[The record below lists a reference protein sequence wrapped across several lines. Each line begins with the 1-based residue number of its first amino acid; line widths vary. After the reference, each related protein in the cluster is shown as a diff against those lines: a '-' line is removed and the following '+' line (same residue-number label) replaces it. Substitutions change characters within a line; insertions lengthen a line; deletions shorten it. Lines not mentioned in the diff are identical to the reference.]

1 MHCTGPCIR
10 RGEGPP
16 PSSPWC
22 CQDWLVCP
30 CPMNTRAHRL
40 VACAPTCRHT
50 MSDSPVR
57 CTLRAQAQ
65 RDDKSFVDGYV
76 RVTTHHVVFEA
87 ADGGS
92 GAFAIHASQLAGA
105 PQRNK
110 PGSGRSLLRLPT
122 SAGPRLLEFRDEAE
136 RDTCTDAVLRAQRG
150 EALDPTRAKRL
161 QEDAELQALHRDLVG
176 GGVVGEEEFWRL
188 HERHGGGKHRRQMA
202 GFSSLLDAGLEK
214 EVDQRTKREK
224 YILKPEIAQQ
234 ILAERPSVRK
244 AYLENVPE
252 KMNEGQFWNKYFR
265 WRQRQL
271 EKRRVEEVTA
281 TTFQG
286 LMQEQA
292 KDATEDM
299 LDLQEDNDFRKQV
312 SRSRLRAV
320 DPTVNLANEAGDEL
334 PSGWG
339 LQEKDGQEEGGSDAE
354 VAKGTT
360 KFIEDINWHASV
372 VLNGLPET
380 HATGTATEVNKA
392 IAKAVNDYA
401 KQTERELSDYARTDE
416 MWQRKQKELLE
427 REYIEDLRERA
438 PDEFAKLRLQNSK
451 AYFVGSEGNLP
462 ACASNLQESKSYVSR
477 AVENVMQLDCIAPPI
492 APHKA
497 REVMLDYTH
506 KLPRETSKNNV
517 DSSTD
522 DLEVPPQLRFSATKV
537 NELLRF
543 FWAVYPPKN
552 NEQRA
557 KLERLKSSMDG
568 QYDALRKQVDSTPAN
583 ERHKLSLIANVLFQ
597 CLDAA
602 LVAYDDIC
610 TQK

>member
-1 MHCTGPCIR
+1 MQWHVERAMGR
-10 RGEGPP
+10 YPP
-16 PSSPWC
+16 GSAMTLSHTSGHEHVHGR
-22 CQDWLVCP
+22 QKRV
-30 CPMNTRAHRL
+30 RL
-40 VACAPTCRHT
+40 RLGS

-57 CTLRAQAQ
+57 CSLRAQAQ
-65 RDDKSFVDGYV
+65 REDKSFAAGVV

-87 ADGGS
+87 ADGAPGS
-92 GAFAIHASQLAGA
+92 FAIHASHIAGA

-136 RDTCTDAVLRAQRG
+136 RDACTDAVLRAQRG
-150 EALDPTRAKRL
+150 ESSHVSDPTRWKRL
-161 QEDAELQALHRDLVG
+161 QEDPELQALHRDLVG

-188 HERHGGGKHRRQMA
+188 HERHGGGQHRRQTV

-244 AYLENVPE
+244 AYLENVPD
-252 KMNEGQFWNKYFR
+252 KMDEGQFWNKYFR

-292 KDATEDM
+292 KDATGDM
-299 LDLQEDNDFRKQV
+299 LDLQEDNEFRQQV

-334 PSGWG
+334 PAGWG
-339 LQEKDGQEEGGSDAE
+339 LREKDGQEDCGGEEEG
-354 VAKGTT
+354 AKGTA

-380 HATGTATEVNKA
+380 QAMGTATEVNKA
-392 IAKAVNDYA
+392 VAQAVNEYA
-401 KQTERELSDYARTDE
+401 KQKERELSDYAKTDE
-416 MWQRKQKELLE
+416 MWQGKQKELLE
-427 REYIEDLRERA
+427 RECIEDLREKS
-438 PDEFAKLRLQNSK
+438 PEEFAKLRLKNSK
-451 AYFVGSEGNLP
+451 AYFLGTEGNLP
-462 ACASNLQESKSYVSR
+462 PRAANLQESKSCAAR
-477 AVENVMQLDCIAPPI
+477 ALKSVMQLDCMDRPI
-492 APHKA
+492 TPRVA
-497 REVMLDYTH
+497 REVMLDYTN
-506 KLPRETSKNNV
+506 KLPRESGEDTEV
-517 DSSTD
+517 DRSD

-543 FWAVYPPKN
+543 FWAMYPPKS
-552 NEQRA
+552 NEERA

-568 QYDALRKQVDSTPAN
+568 QYDALRDHVDNTPSN
-583 ERHKLSLIANVLFQ
+583 ERHKLSLIVNVLFQ

-602 LVAYDDIC
+602 LMAYDDLC
-610 TQK
+610 VQL